1 MLIEPLTR
9 IDQITAGD
17 ALLIS
22 DGRRIIATTA
32 KIVLESLRSVAATMR
47 QQIDRQ
53 TKLIEDARYIIHAF
67 DNGADHAEY
76 GREIWEWQHDLDPK
90 LNEVENVGTN

>member
-32 KIVLESLRSVAATMR
+32 KIVLVQDNRTEVIFNKR
-47 QQIDRQ
+47 QN
-53 TKLIEDARYIIHAF
+53 KYF
-67 DNGADHAEY
+67 
-76 GREIWEWQHDLDPK
+76 
-90 LNEVENVGTN
+90 NVGMYLSGESWAKDVRVVRPAEVKP